1 MDVLDGAMGGG
12 RKEQGGI
19 PHLKECNGDSALN
32 ECGGG
37 VREVAVQPFY
47 CCSAKH
53 YGSHTNTSDQ
63 YQFCSLDVEA
73 VRGKCGGL
81 DV

>member
-1 MDVLDGAMGGG
+1 MDVLDGALGGG

-47 CCSAKH
+47 
-53 YGSHTNTSDQ
+53 
-63 YQFCSLDVEA
+63 SL
-73 VRGKCGGL
+73 
-81 DV
+81 

>member
-1 MDVLDGAMGGG
+1 MDVLDGALGGG
-12 RKEQGGI
+12 RKEPGGI

-32 ECGGG
+32 ECGG
-37 VREVAVQPFY
+37 VREVAVQPF
-47 CCSAKH
+47 SAKH

-73 VRGKCGGL
+73 VRGNRQVWGL